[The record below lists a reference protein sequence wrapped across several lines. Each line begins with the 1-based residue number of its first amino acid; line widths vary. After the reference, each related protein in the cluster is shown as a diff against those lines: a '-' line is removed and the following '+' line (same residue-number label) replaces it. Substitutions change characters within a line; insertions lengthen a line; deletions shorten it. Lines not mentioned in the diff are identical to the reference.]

1 MRKEVALN
9 KIKKLTTNYIV
20 CKSKKYKL
28 STTSIKKII
37 ALSLEFADSNFSDKV
52 NTKEVDYVFDVIIN
66 SICNYLE
73 RK

>member
-1 MRKEVALN
+1 MKKEVALN

-28 STTSIKKII
+28 SITTTKKII
-37 ALSLEFADSNFSDKV
+37 VLALEFAYNNFSDKV
-52 NTKEVDYVFDVIIN
+52 DSRDINYVFDVIVN

>member
-1 MRKEVALN
+1 MEKEIALN

-28 STTSIKKII
+28 SITTTKKNITI
-37 ALSLEFADSNFSDKV
+37 ALDFADNRFSDKV
-52 NTKEVDYVFDVIIN
+52 DLRDINYVFDVIVN

-73 RK
+73 GE

>member
-1 MRKEVALN
+1 MEKEIALN

-28 STTSIKKII
+28 SITTTKKII
-37 ALSLEFADSNFSDKV
+37 TIALDFTDNRFSDKV
-52 NTKEVDYVFDVIIN
+52 DLRDINYVFDVIVN

-73 RK
+73 GE

>member
-1 MRKEVALN
+1 MEKEIALN

-28 STTSIKKII
+28 SITTTKKII
-37 ALSLEFADSNFSDKV
+37 VIALEFADNNFSDKV
-52 NTKEVDYVFDVIIN
+52 DSRDINYVFDVIVN

>member
-1 MRKEVALN
+1 MKKEVALN

-28 STTSIKKII
+28 SITTTKKII
-37 ALSLEFADSNFSDKV
+37 VLALEFADNNFSDKV
-52 NTKEVDYVFDVIIN
+52 DSRDINYVFDVIVN

-73 RK
+73 GE

>member
-1 MRKEVALN
+1 MEKEIALN

-28 STTSIKKII
+28 SITTTKKII
-37 ALSLEFADSNFSDKV
+37 VIALDFADNRFSDKV
-52 NTKEVDYVFDVIIN
+52 NTKEVDYVFEVIVN

-73 RK
+73 GE

>member
-1 MRKEVALN
+1 MEKEIALN

-28 STTSIKKII
+28 SITSIKKII
-37 ALSLEFADSNFSDKV
+37 TLSLDFADNRFLDKV
-52 NTKEVDYVFDVIIN
+52 NTKEVDYVFDVIVN

-73 RK
+73 GE

>member
-1 MRKEVALN
+1 MKKEVALN

>member
-1 MRKEVALN
+1 MKKEVALN

-73 RK
+73 GE